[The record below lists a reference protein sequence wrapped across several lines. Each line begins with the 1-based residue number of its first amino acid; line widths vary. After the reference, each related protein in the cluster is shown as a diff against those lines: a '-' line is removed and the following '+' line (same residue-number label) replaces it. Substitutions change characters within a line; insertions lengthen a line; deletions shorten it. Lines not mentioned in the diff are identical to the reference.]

1 MSNFQ
6 EQLAELKAGDAVI
19 FEYGDY
25 GSLRREIKTVDRVTN
40 ASIFVAPNGR
50 FRKSDGYSMG
60 GTYRIYPATPE
71 DIERV
76 NEEAALRKYRIVLS
90 KIDWKKVSDQVVR
103 SVIAVL
109 RENNR

>member
-1 MSNFQ
+1 MSLQ
-6 EQLAELKAGDAVI
+6 EQLAALKAGDAVI

-25 GSLRREIKTVDRVTN
+25 GDARREIRFVDRTTKTQ
-40 ASIFVAPNGR
+40 IIIAPNGR
-50 FRKSDGYSMG
+50 FRKSDGCSIG

-71 DIERV
+71 ETERV
-76 NEEAALRKYRIVLS
+76 NEEVALRKYRLVLS
-90 KIDWKKVSDQVVR
+90 KVDWKKVSDKVVR

>member
-1 MSNFQ
+1 MSLQ
-6 EQLAELKAGDAVI
+6 EQLAALKAGDAVI

-25 GSLRREIKTVDRVTN
+25 GNAIREVKTVNRITKTQ
-40 ASIFVAPNGR
+40 IIVAPNGR
-50 FRKSDGYSMG
+50 FRKSDGCSIG

-71 DIERV
+71 EIECV
-76 NEEAALRKYRIVLS
+76 HEEVALRKYRLVLS
-90 KIDWKKVSDQVVR
+90 KVDWKKVSDKVVR